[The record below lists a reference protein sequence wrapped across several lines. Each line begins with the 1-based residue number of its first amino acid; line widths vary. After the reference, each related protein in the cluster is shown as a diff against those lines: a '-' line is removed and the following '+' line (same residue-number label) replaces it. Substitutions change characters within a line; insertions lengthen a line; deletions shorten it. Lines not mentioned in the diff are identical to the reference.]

1 MGILDAERIEK
12 LDMEWNLKKKH
23 GRRKLQKKNKRR
35 DRNSSLRVMRILN
48 SSTF

>member
-1 MGILDAERIEK
+1 MGISDAERIEK
-12 LDMEWNLKKKH
+12 LDMEWNLKKKSW
-23 GRRKLQKKNKRR
+23 KKKIAKNKRR